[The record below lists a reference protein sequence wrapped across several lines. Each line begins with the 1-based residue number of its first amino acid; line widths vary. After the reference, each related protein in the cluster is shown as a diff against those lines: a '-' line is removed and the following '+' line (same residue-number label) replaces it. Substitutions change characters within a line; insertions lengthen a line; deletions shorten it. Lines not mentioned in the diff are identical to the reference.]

1 MCRSESYHSLGEKL
15 LGRRNS
21 QCLVLSVEFTE
32 RGVAVMFKEDQG
44 GDQLVSGSEGGG
56 RKPEMGS
63 DR

>member
-44 GDQLVSGSEGGG
+44 GD
-56 RKPEMGS
+56 
-63 DR
+63 

>member
-1 MCRSESYHSLGEKL
+1 MCRSESYRSLGEKL

-21 QCLVLSVEFTE
+21 WCLVLSVEFAE
-32 RGVAVMFKEDQG
+32 WGVAVMFKEDQG
-44 GDQLVSGSEGGG
+44 DQLVWGSEGGG